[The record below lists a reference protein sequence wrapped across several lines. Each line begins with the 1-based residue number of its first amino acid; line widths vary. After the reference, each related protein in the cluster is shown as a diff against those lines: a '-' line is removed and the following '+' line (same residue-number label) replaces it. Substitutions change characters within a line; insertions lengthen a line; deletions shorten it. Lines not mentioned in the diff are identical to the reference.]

1 MIKLNLKHQPLTVSY
16 APQSDPRPAHR
27 LMVPIPNPEADLNAV
42 AHRVWELAS
51 ATGADVKFLGLCNDA
66 TQEPSLRRMLVTIT
80 AMVNDDNVYAESEVI
95 YGRDWVGAI
104 KSRVQPGDTVVCW
117 YEKETGLLQKT
128 IGPILQRDLNVP
140 IYLLS
145 GVQQKEVSHSNW
157 LTQLTAWIGFLAI
170 LIGFF
175 FLQVKIEH
183 LAQAGTTILQLF
195 ALAVEFSLIWF
206 WNNLFK

>member
-16 APQSDPRPAHR
+16 APQSDPKPAHR
-27 LMVPIPNPEADLNAV
+27 LIVPIPSPEADLNAV
-42 AHRVWELAS
+42 AHRVWELAN
-51 ATGADVKFLGLCNDA
+51 ATGVDVKFLGLCNDA

-95 YGRDWVGAI
+95 YGKDWVAAI
-104 KSRVQPGDTVVCW
+104 KSRVQPGDMVVCW
-117 YEKETGLLQKT
+117 YEQQTGLSQKT
-128 IGPILQRDLNVP
+128 MGPILQRDLNVP

-145 GVQQKEVSHSNW
+145 GLRQKEVSRSNG
-157 LTQLTAWIGFLAI
+157 LTQLAAWIGFLAI

-175 FLQVKIEH
+175 FLQVKIDR
-183 LAQAGTTILQLF
+183 LAQAWTIVLQL
-195 ALAVEFSLIWF
+195 LSVAVEFSLIWF